1 MNKVFRVVRNSATG
15 LWAVTSEL
23 AKGRCKAG
31 KRLTLLPSLLM
42 APFMVGDA
50 LGESIQP
57 YNPYDNDNKSGALIV
72 SNGDSKTLDGALS
85 FEKGISASTSKTLG
99 QLESEGA
106 IVSGSVGGKIILD
119 MSARAGVAVV
129 DKATGANV
137 IASVYDNS
145 KMVSTN
151 VRDRTMPVYQSVGD
165 GQYIDMR
172 LGTVDATGGDLTINL
187 GDSKSVAGSNTINIF
202 AKDTSLGY
210 ADGTGSGESKVTWAS
225 RNSFNFGSSQAAPT
239 SGTGSFSFTST
250 QFNGS
255 VTAFDG
261 STRVVDS
268 VDSLKTYNSWLI
280 SQLQSGA
287 LQAKDYETEFNKA
300 ITVSNE
306 TLGYRSTGVYDSND
320 DAFLPYGPNAVLVG
334 KGSNAIVTLARG
346 GQINVTGYGFNTGT
360 GAALRAEQGASAVN
374 EGTLNAEGGSTAMY
388 ASNGGKAINNGVMS
402 LGYSFDNTPLDTTKI
417 QTYSEA
423 IGIIADKGGQ
433 AFNSGIINV
442 AAYSIKPY
450 FNEAFAIRLSDNGTV
465 GSNSG
470 VINVGVNSNASSGSS
485 ISQGVK
491 LDSTGS
497 SFINETDGLIY
508 LGRAAQYDLGSAK
521 SSPGVQIANAAPLI
535 GIKVSGKSNA
545 DNKGTITIGE
555 KVQNSDAIQ
564 VSYSGTAARTVT
576 NSGTIN
582 INGAASA
589 APLANVGIRAR
600 DTDSST
606 INNTGTINVNGVN
619 GIGLKAE
626 RVNNGAAV
634 ITNTGTVNVNGS
646 TDLTSGTRNY
656 GAWSDGVGAKVN
668 VAGGS
673 VNLAGNSAIGV
684 RADNGGSITV
694 SGGKVDFVSGTNQIG
709 FFAYGSGSTVDINS
723 APTAGLDVKTGKS
736 TLFRIEDGAKIN
748 NNSGAKLIASGAD
761 STALQ
766 ITGAGSTANLDNM
779 DITVSGNGATAL
791 KVEGGASGQMSGAA
805 KLTLKDGAT
814 AVVVDNTKYDL
825 SGNAVDSAQ
834 SNFNNDAAIDV
845 KDAKDVTAFVVKNG
859 ATLTNTGDIHLAN
872 GTAIEITGAGSL
884 VKANAGGKR
893 GKITVD
899 DGKAGIYVHNGAS
912 LTTSDQITVDNGAS
926 GVLVGADAGRVVIG
940 TDAHI
945 TGKGSS
951 YGNLITNES
960 AGGNVLVDGATLE
973 MQGSG
978 AALLSESNLDA
989 SSHGHVIVSSQVGG
1003 KGIALSGADGSMT
1016 GSDLVLGPNWTIDV
1030 TGNGAGVYTN
1040 TTGDLM
1046 LDGSKVSISGTG
1058 VGINADAAG
1067 QVHIAGDTR
1076 ITASNVDAV
1085 LITGNPTSLI
1095 NEGTLQASSNTA
1107 TAIRL
1112 GAGDVSLAN
1121 VNGGR
1126 ITGAVDLGAGNDTVL
1141 LEDSVLDGALLLGD
1155 GNDSV
1160 TVRGND
1166 VSHGLIDG
1174 GVGGNDQLIF
1184 DSHDYVADAS
1194 NIDQLRNFQRVDLWN
1209 SRLDL
1214 QRDFF
1219 LGDYNNGDG
1228 VLSVGEGSQLAS
1240 SGTHTVHG
1248 SVDNS
1253 GLITLANGAAGDT
1266 LTVSGNYVGR
1276 NGLLELDT
1284 ELGDDNSAS
1293 DKLVVKGDS
1302 AGSTQVKINATAD
1315 SGAYTQKD
1323 GIQVVQVDGKSDG
1336 LFALSNR
1343 VVAGARE
1350 YLLVQG
1356 GKANPA
1362 NGNWYLRSENPNPQP
1377 DPVIDPQP
1385 ETVVDPAID
1394 PQPEPVVDPV
1404 VEPQPEPAVDPV
1416 VDPQPEPV
1424 VDPIVDPRS
1433 EKVVTPTAESQPR
1446 STAEPTPV
1454 YRPEI
1459 GAYLGNQLA
1468 AVSMFQ
1474 HTLHDRLGEVDF
1486 TERQRSEGN
1495 GKEHQAVWTRMVGRG
1510 FDSAT
1515 GADQVHS
1522 KTHTQLMQL
1531 GAELGQWTD
1540 GDSRTHFGVMAGAGS
1555 ADTQVSSKLIGAKA
1569 KGKVDG
1575 YSVGVYGTWFA
1586 DASSPTGLYLDSW
1599 AQYGWYDNSVRGDGL
1614 SKETYK
1620 SKTLSGSAEV
1630 GYAME
1635 LGRSDKHAW
1644 YLEPQAQV
1652 ILSRYSADNHKEGNG
1667 TEVKVEQGTGVTTRL
1682 GGRAYARPLD
1692 SSKKRLQPFVET
1704 NWWHN
1709 GKSQSMSF
1717 SGETQGANLASDVYE
1732 LKVGAQAELIKG
1744 WTAYG
1749 HVGGQKAR
1757 GDQTQ
1762 AEAQLGIKYSW

>member
-15 LWAVTSEL
+15 LWTAVSEN
-23 AKGRCKAG
+23 AKGHRKSAAG
-31 KRLTLLPSLLM
+31 TLASAILATLM
-42 APFMVGDA
+42 APILGAEAAALPTYNPADNDDKFGSTVIRDGVTDTLSGPVSNIA
-50 LGESIQP
+50 LGLFDGGNTPTTYQ
-57 YNPYDNDNKSGALIV
+57 DL
-72 SNGDSKTLDGALS
+72 LDAGR
-85 FEKGISASTSKTLG
+85 
-99 QLESEGA
+99 
-106 IVSGSVGGKIILD
+106 IVSGAEWIGAARVSVDALTKTVLIPDRVSGGTSTIAVHDSAKLVALSAITGATSVG
-119 MSARAGVAVV
+119 VV
-129 DKATGANV
+129 KG
-137 IASVYDNS
+137 
-145 KMVSTN
+145 
-151 VRDRTMPVYQSVGD
+151 VGD
-165 GQYIDMR
+165 QQYIDMR
-172 LGTVDATGGDLTINL
+172 LGTVDASGGTLNVNL
-187 GDSKSVAGSNTINIF
+187 GDSSQAVTSAANSLQNLAAKQSSLFYVDGSGAGRSELNWTSKNIIGLRANQTTASGTAGSSVTGVATF
-202 AKDTSLGY
+202 G
-210 ADGTGSGESKVTWAS
+210 GT
-225 RNSFNFGSSQAAPT
+225 F
-239 SGTGSFSFTST
+239 
-250 QFNGS
+250 
-255 VTAFDG
+255 TAFDG
-261 STRVVDS
+261 SQRTVANVEDQRA
-268 VDSLKTYNSWLI
+268 YNDWLI
-280 SQLQSGA
+280 AQLQSGA
-287 LQAKDYETEFNKA
+287 LAADRYTAEFNKGLTTA
-300 ITVSNE
+300 AQTIV
-306 TLGYRSTGVYDSND
+306 V
-320 DAFLPYGPNAVLVG
+320 NAAPAAGDELLIAPGTNVLVEVSG
-334 KGSNAIVTLARG
+334 AKA
-346 GQINVTGYGFNTGT
+346 TGHIAQ
-360 GAALRAEQGASAVN
+360 GAALIGAQNQITYVMSARQGGHLVN
-374 EGTLNAEGGSTAMY
+374 DGIVGHSGTGVSTVLNATGSG
-388 ASNGGKAINNGVMS
+388 SQVENNGVLNAGFVQNEDGS
-402 LGYSFDNTPLDTTKI
+402 IDSTGGSRVI
-417 QTYSEA
+417 GVEA
-423 IGIIADKGGQ
+423 SSSAT
-433 AFNSGIINV
+433 A
-442 AAYSIKPY
+442 
-450 FNEAFAIRLSDNGTV
+450 T
-465 GSNSG
+465 NSG
-470 VINVGVNSNASSGSS
+470 VINVATAGSTGGGVSVGIQASSGAFVRNDGN
-485 ISQGVK
+485 INIGVNGTGGGQGSFGVDVR
-491 LDSTGS
+491 DSRFTNNG
-497 SFINETDGLIY
+497 EIY
-508 LGRAAQYDLGSAK
+508 LGRGPQL
-521 SSPGVQIANAAPLI
+521 
-535 GIKVSGKSNA
+535 
-545 DNKGTITIGE
+545 
-555 KVQNSDAIQ
+555 QNSDAVEEVALSSNSANSLVGIR
-564 VSYSGTAARTVT
+564 SYWGGNTSVVENAGDITIGSRTQNAVGIYSKTASRIT

-582 INGAASA
+582 VNGAVDGDPRLNVGMLAVEGAANLSNTGFINLNGING
-589 APLANVGIRAR
+589 V
-600 DTDSST
+600 
-606 INNTGTINVNGVN
+606 
-619 GIGLKAE
+619 GLKAVVSPE
-626 RVNNGAAV
+626 A
-634 ITNTGTVNVNGS
+634 IGS
-646 TDLTSGTRNY
+646 TASIRNSGI
-656 GAWSDGVGAKVN
+656 VN
-668 VAGGS
+668 VAGGLAS
-673 VNLAGNSAIGV
+673 NGLGNYGIWSEGAGAKVDIAGGAVNLKGDGAIGA
-684 RADNGGSITV
+684 RAERGGNITV
-694 SGGKVDFVSGTNQIG
+694 SGGTVHFDSGKQQYG
-709 FFAYGSGSTVDINS
+709 FIASGRGSSVDINS
-723 APTAGLDVKTGKS
+723 ASAAGLDVSTEGS
-736 TLFRIEDGAKIN
+736 TLFRIQDGAKIN
-748 NNSGAKLIASGAD
+748 NNAAVKLIASGKN

-766 ITGAGSTANLDNM
+766 VTGEGSTANLDAL
-779 DITVSGNGATAL
+779 DITVSGDGATAL
-791 KVEGGASGQMSGAA
+791 KVEGGATGQMSGSA
-805 KLTLKDGAT
+805 KLALKDGTT
-814 AVVVDNTKYDL
+814 AVVVDNTRYDL
-825 SGNAVDSAQ
+825 AGNAVGAAQ
-834 SNFNNDAAIDV
+834 SVFTNLANFSVEAAR
-845 KDAKDVTAFVVKNG
+845 DVTAFVVKSG
-859 ATLTNTGDIHLAN
+859 AELVNAGDIHLSH
-872 GTAIEITGAGSL
+872 GTAIEVVGSGSM
-884 VKANAGGKR
+884 VTADASGKR

-899 DGKAGIYVHNGAS
+899 DGKAGIFVHDGAS
-912 LTTSDQITVDNGAS
+912 LTTNDQITVDNSAS

-940 TDAHI
+940 PDAHI

-951 YGNLITNES
+951 YGNLVTNQS
-960 AGGNVLVDGATLE
+960 GNGNVLVDGATLE